1 LFGEE
6 GEMIRKI
13 GDEYGATTGRPRRCG
28 WFDAIIVKRALK
40 TNGINGL
47 AIMKLDVLD
56 SFDTIKVCV
65 GYQAGKK
72 TYTQP
77 PMKLSDYDRY
87 EPIYEEFDGW
97 KTSTRGVTTYED
109 LPLKAKRY
117 LKILEALVETRIDI
131 ISTGP
136 ERESNIILN
145 NSFEKR

>member
-1 LFGEE
+1 
-6 GEMIRKI
+6 M
-13 GDEYGATTGRPRRCG
+13 
-28 WFDAIIVKRALK
+28 
-40 TNGINGL
+40 NGVNGL

-65 GYQAGKK
+65 GYQVGKR

-97 KTSTRGVTTYED
+97 KVSTRGITRYED
-109 LPLKAKRY
+109 LPLKAKNY
-117 LKILEALVETRIDI
+117 LGVLEKLVETRIDI

-136 ERESNIILN
+136 ERESTIMLKNP
-145 NSFEKR
+145 FEKL

>member
-1 LFGEE
+1 
-6 GEMIRKI
+6 
-13 GDEYGATTGRPRRCG
+13 
-28 WFDAIIVKRALK
+28 
-40 TNGINGL
+40 
-47 AIMKLDVLD
+47 MKLDVLD

-117 LKILEALVETRIDI
+117 LKIIEALVETRIDI

-136 ERESNIILN
+136 ERESTILLN
-145 NSFEKR
+145 NPFERR

>member
-1 LFGEE
+1 
-6 GEMIRKI
+6 
-13 GDEYGATTGRPRRCG
+13 
-28 WFDAIIVKRALK
+28 
-40 TNGINGL
+40 
-47 AIMKLDVLD
+47 VLD

-77 PMKLSDYDRY
+77 PMKLSDYERY

-136 ERESNIILN
+136 ERESTIILN
-145 NSFEKR
+145 NPFEKR